1 MSIRDFIER
10 QDKDRRDLL
19 RYFHHLFAEE
29 MELEAKIR
37 YKVPFYF
44 RHSWICYLNPVKPEG
59 IELVMLRGNE
69 LSNAQGL
76 LEARGRKQVSGII
89 FTNVSE
95 IQTDLIREILHEAI
109 ILDETVPYASKRSK
123 K

>member
-10 QDKDRRDLL
+10 QDQDRRDLL
-19 RYFHHLFAEE
+19 RYFHHLLAEE

-44 RHSWICYLNPVKPEG
+44 RHSWICYLNPVKPAG

-69 LSNAQGL
+69 LSNVQGI

-89 FTNVSE
+89 YTKVSE
-95 IQTDLIREILHEAI
+95 IKVDLIREILHEAI
-109 ILDETVPYASKRSK
+109 ILDETVSYASKRSK